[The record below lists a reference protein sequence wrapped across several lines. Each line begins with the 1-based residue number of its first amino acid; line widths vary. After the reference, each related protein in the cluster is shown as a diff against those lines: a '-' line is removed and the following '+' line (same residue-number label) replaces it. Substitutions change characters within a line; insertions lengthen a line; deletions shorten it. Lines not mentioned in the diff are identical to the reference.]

1 MAQERID
8 DFIQLAKDYAKAE
21 KSWRYSIGYSSVSNA
36 RTGDAITNA
45 CSVTICPVRCTS
57 AGGG

>member
-8 DFIQLAKDYAKAE
+8 DFIQLAKDYAKEE
-21 KSWRYSIGYSSVSNA
+21 KELGYSIGYSSASNA

-45 CSVTICPVRCTS
+45 CFATICPVRCTS